1 MRQQRWRRGGA
12 VRSWR
17 VRLFQGQDEQKLSIA
32 SCRCTVILSRAGAG
46 RTGSAAVGATPAT
59 RKSQTGRCAQTGGQF
74 SPSSVY
80 RSLVLTCALL
90 HAHAH
95 AIRALLWDRKAP
107 KIQKAHVAPDSLR
120 SRSRTAIPSR
130 FVTIRDGSHAES
142 GAPSPTSTS
151 HSLEVTPVLGPSS
164 GAASSHPAAR
174 SPDREGGRDKC
185 TCKYDALLVH

>member
-1 MRQQRWRRGGA
+1 MSVYSDTVAGGRSARRPSGP
-12 VRSWR
+12 R
-17 VRLFQGQDEQKLSIA
+17 
-32 SCRCTVILSRAGAG
+32 
-46 RTGSAAVGATPAT
+46 PT

>member
-32 SCRCTVILSRAGAG
+32 SCRCTVILSRAGDRLGGRRGHAPRGNRKRAG
-46 RTGSAAVGATPAT
+46 VHRPAASSLPVRCIGVWFLHVHFYMHMHMQSAHCCGTENSERRPPCP
-59 RKSQTGRCAQTGGQF
+59 R
-74 SPSSVY
+74 
-80 RSLVLTCALL
+80 
-90 HAHAH
+90 
-95 AIRALLWDRKAP
+95 
-107 KIQKAHVAPDSLR
+107 APDSLR

-130 FVTIRDGSHAES
+130 FVAIRDGSHAES

>member
-1 MRQQRWRRGGA
+1 MS
-12 VRSWR
+12 VYS
-17 VRLFQGQDEQKLSIA
+17 D
-32 SCRCTVILSRAGAG
+32 TVAGG
-46 RTGSAAVGATPAT
+46 RTGVGGCGSATDGATPHAET
-59 RKSQTGRCAQTGGQF
+59 HTGRCAQTGGQF

-95 AIRALLWDRKAP
+95 AIRADCCGTEKPP
-107 KIQKAHVAPDSLR
+107 KVRKAHVAPDSLR

>member
-32 SCRCTVILSRAGAG
+32 SCRCTVILSRAGE
-46 RTGSAAVGATPAT
+46 PARRPSGPRPT

-164 GAASSHPAAR
+164 GAASK
-174 SPDREGGRDKC
+174 G
-185 TCKYDALLVH
+185 